1 MLSTSWQ
8 GTPLTHVSET
18 AKCQATTIKTP
29 TAASVRNVDMRVGMN
44 AERKADTVIRMNM
57 AVVNNNKA
65 VTEEVTNSTEG
76 ANPDTRVDIM
86 SAERRVNTEEGIKM
100 STAGPVVVMK
110 VIMAVVTRTIIAVDG
125 DKRDTVEVDK
135 VKMTMALASNKEV
148 MEEATSSMVAA
159 SVDMSAE
166 RKVDMEETKM
176 STVVP
181 VDIREIMEITRT
193 IIAAVASK
201 EDMAEAG
208 IFPREEVMEV
218 VVVTEEATTISAA
231 LLNMLKSMRDI
242 LMTAEYIPTF

>member
-1 MLSTSWQ
+1 
-8 GTPLTHVSET
+8 
-18 AKCQATTIKTP
+18 
-29 TAASVRNVDMRVGMN
+29 MRVGMN

>member
-1 MLSTSWQ
+1 
-8 GTPLTHVSET
+8 
-18 AKCQATTIKTP
+18 
-29 TAASVRNVDMRVGMN
+29 
-44 AERKADTVIRMNM
+44 
-57 AVVNNNKA
+57 
-65 VTEEVTNSTEG
+65 
-76 ANPDTRVDIM
+76 M